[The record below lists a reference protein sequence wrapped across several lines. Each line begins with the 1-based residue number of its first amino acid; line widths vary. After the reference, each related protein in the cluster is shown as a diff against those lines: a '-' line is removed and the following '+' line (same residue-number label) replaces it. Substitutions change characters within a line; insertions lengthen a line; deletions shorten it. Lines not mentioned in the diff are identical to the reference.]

1 MNEKSIKII
10 FMGTP
15 KFAVSSLNA
24 LFKNGY
30 NILAVITA
38 KDKPVGREKKITP
51 PPVKKAAI
59 KYKIPV
65 MQPDKLSS
73 VCSKI
78 SFLKPDLIIVCAYG
92 KIVPKSILEIPRYG
106 AINIHPSLLP
116 KYRGPSPIQSAILN
130 GEKETGIT
138 IIKMNEKMD
147 AGPILYQSRT
157 KIKENDNY
165 KTIYQR
171 LSYRSA
177 KVLIKILPK
186 IVNGSIQPIEQNEK
200 EATYTKLISK
210 EDGKIYWHKPAK
222 EIERQIK
229 AFYPWPGTY
238 TFLKIKNQLKRL
250 KILDA
255 YTVIPSPDLVEK
267 RKYGQV
273 FTDDKKQMLVQTGKN
288 CLLLE
293 KVQLEGRKAISGK
306 DFLKG
311 YPQIIGS
318 ILQ

>member
-1 MNEKSIKII
+1 MKEKPIKII

-15 KFAVSSLNA
+15 KFAVPSLNA

-38 KDKPVGREKKITP
+38 KDKPVGREKKITF
-51 PPVKKAAI
+51 PPVKETAI

-65 MQPDKLSS
+65 MQPDKLSLI
-73 VCSKI
+73 CSKI

-92 KIVPKSILEIPRYG
+92 KIVPKSILEIPKYG
-106 AINIHPSLLP
+106 TINIHPSLLP

-157 KIKENDNY
+157 KIKENDNF
-165 KTIYQR
+165 KTLYQR

-177 KVLIKILPK
+177 RVLIKILPK
-186 IVNGSIQPIEQNEK
+186 IINGIIQPIEQNEK
-200 EATYTKLISK
+200 EATYTKLITK
-210 EDGKIYWHKPAK
+210 EDGKIYWYKSAK
-222 EIERQIK
+222 EIEKQIK

-255 YTVIPSPDLVEK
+255 HTVKFLPGLIKK
-267 RKYGQV
+267 RKYGQI
-273 FTDDKKQMLVQTGKN
+273 FTDDKKQMLVQTGKD

-293 KVQLEGRKAISGK
+293 KVQLEGKKPTSGE
-306 DFLKG
+306 DFLRG